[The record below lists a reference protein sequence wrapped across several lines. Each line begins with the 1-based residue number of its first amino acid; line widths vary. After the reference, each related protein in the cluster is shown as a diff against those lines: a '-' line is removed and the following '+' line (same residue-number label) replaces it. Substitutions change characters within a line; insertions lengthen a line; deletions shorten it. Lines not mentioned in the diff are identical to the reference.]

1 MMIEQA
7 EEMIG
12 DSESGQTQDN
22 GIESPGAYLA
32 ARRQALDWS
41 IEQVADQI
49 KLAPRQVLAI
59 ECDDY
64 AALPSM
70 VVTRGFIRSYAKCL
84 KMDAAP
90 LLAMLRSDAA
100 PKINAIPLR
109 RAIPVNFSEGRF
121 PLMGNRNSVFS
132 KWSIGVI
139 FLILLLFS
147 ALLSQRMGWLPDLS
161 KVTVASSINNRDK
174 TIPGEI
180 ASAPEKEVKA
190 PRPEV
195 RKDDV
200 AIPPVV
206 MPVLASAPAPA
217 PEPEPGGAP
226 VVAVS
231 ATPNDVAE
239 KNQLVLQAHQDSWI
253 ELKRANKS
261 VAFSRIL
268 KAGEVEKFEMNEPV
282 LLIIGNVAGVKVTLR
297 GEPFNVKAGVNGN
310 VARINLK

>member
-1 MMIEQA
+1 VA
-7 EEMIG
+7 G
-12 DSESGQTQDN
+12 N
-22 GIESPGAYLA
+22 A
-32 ARRQALDWS
+32 
-41 IEQVADQI
+41 QV
-49 KLAPRQVLAI
+49 
-59 ECDDY
+59 
-64 AALPSM
+64 
-70 VVTRGFIRSYAKCL
+70 RSC
-84 KMDAAP
+84 P
-90 LLAMLRSDAA
+90 Q
-100 PKINAIPLR
+100 KINALPLR

-132 KWSIGVI
+132 KWSVGVI

-161 KVTVASSINNRDK
+161 KVTVASSMNNRDK

-180 ASAPEKEVKA
+180 ALAPEKEVKA

-195 RKDDV
+195 RKEDV

-206 MPVLASAPAPA
+206 MPASASAP
-217 PEPEPGGAP
+217 ESGDAP

-231 ATPNDVAE
+231 AAPNDVAE
-239 KNQLVLQAHQDSWI
+239 KDQLVLQAHQDSWI

-261 VAFSRIL
+261 IAFSRIL

-282 LLIIGNVAGVKVTLR
+282 LLTIGNVAGVKVTLR
-297 GEPFNVKAGVNGN
+297 GESLNAKAGVNGN